1 MIQTVYAAGGI
12 VWSENDELLMI
23 LRYGKW
29 DLPKGHLQMNESYE
43 QCALREVKEETGL
56 KTLEITGSAC
66 ITHYEYFD
74 NTLHQ
79 EAIKEIH
86 WFEMK
91 TTTHLDVM
99 PELKE
104 QIEWIHWIQKEEIE
118 KYLYNS
124 YDNVRNIL
132 EKYVTKP

>member
-12 VWSENDELLMI
+12 VWSEDDELLMI
-23 LRYGKW
+23 QRYGKW
-29 DLPKGHLQMNESYE
+29 DLPKGHLQPNETYE

-56 KTLEITGSAC
+56 KTLEIIRSAG

-74 NTLHQ
+74 NALHQ

-91 TTTHLDVM
+91 TSTHLDVM

-104 QIEWIHWIQKEEIE
+104 QIEWIRWISKNEIA

-124 YDNVRNIL
+124 YDNVRTIL
-132 EKYVTKP
+132 EKFINK

>member
-1 MIQTVYAAGGI
+1 MKPTVYAAGGI
-12 VWSENDELLMI
+12 VWNENDELLML

-29 DLPKGHLQMNESYE
+29 DLPKGHLLMNESYE

-56 KTLEITGSAC
+56 KTLEITGSAG

-79 EAIKEIH
+79 KAIKEIH

-91 TTTHLDVM
+91 TITHLDVM

-104 QIEWIHWIQKEEIE
+104 QIEWIHWIQKDEIE

-132 EKYVTKP
+132 GKYVTKI